1 MTRFIAAFLLL
12 LLGCLMWLVPV
23 SHAFRCGSRN
33 QNLATEGMH
42 KFQILADCGEPA
54 SREVVGY
61 EKNRVIEEWLYIID
75 DSVNQQMYLIRFD
88 QEGIADKIEWLGKME

>member
-1 MTRFIAAFLLL
+1 MRRILLL
-12 LLGCLMWLVPV
+12 FLVPFALSLV
-23 SHAFRCGSRN
+23 SSAYAFRCGSRN

-61 EKNRVIEEWLYIID
+61 DKNRVIEEWLYIID

-88 QEGIADKIEWLGKME
+88 QEGIAKQIEWLGKIE

>member
-1 MTRFIAAFLLL
+1 MKIAGCLALLL
-12 LLGCLMWLVPV
+12 TVIFGFVPE
-23 SHAFRCGSRN
+23 SRAFRCGSRN

-75 DSVNQQMYLIRFD
+75 DTVNRQMYLIRFD
-88 QEGIADKIEWLGKME
+88 QEGIAEKIEWLGKME